1 MTYTESLEYIH
12 STLKFGSKLGFERI
26 SRLLELMGNPQ
37 DSLKFIHVAGTN
49 GKGSTCNAIAAAL
62 KTAGYKTGLYTSPFI
77 NDFCERIQ
85 IDNENIPH
93 DELAKITNQVKSYA
107 DKISQTGDYP
117 TEFELVTAIAFD
129 FFQKSGC
136 DIVVLEVG
144 LGGRFDATNIIK
156 TPLISVI
163 TSISLDHTEILGE
176 TEAEIAFEKCGI
188 IKDKGITISS
198 PEQSI
203 EALEVIM
210 RSCAEHGN
218 TLFTPILN
226 AVKLKYESI
235 DGSEIE
241 YKNNS
246 IFIPLAG
253 KHQIINFITAFEVVD
268 ILRNRY
274 GFNISS
280 DNIIKGFSEV
290 RFAARMEI
298 LHRDPLIILDGA
310 HNPAGAKALAN
321 SIKNYLS
328 GKNIVV
334 IMGMFKD
341 KDYKFCI
348 AEIAALANSF
358 IAIESHSPRALP
370 TYEVAFEAQ
379 KYCANVTTCNDY
391 SQALIKAQKSA
402 GSDGVIIICG
412 SLYFAGEMK
421 QLINNNQII

>member
-1 MTYTESLEYIH
+1 MTYTEALEYIH
-12 STLKFGSKLGFERI
+12 NTLKFGSKLGFERI
-26 SRLLELMGNPQ
+26 SCLLELMGNPQ
-37 DSLKFIHVAGTN
+37 DSLKFVHVAGTN
-49 GKGSTCNAIAAAL
+49 GKGSTCNAIASVL
-62 KTAGYKTGLYTSPFI
+62 KAAGYKTGLYTSPFI

-85 IDNENIPH
+85 INNENIPH
-93 DELAKITNQVKSYA
+93 DALAQITNQVKLYA
-107 DKISQTGDYP
+107 DKISKSGDYP
-117 TEFELVTAIAFD
+117 TEFELVTAIAFE
-129 FFQKSGC
+129 FFKKSAC

-156 TPLISVI
+156 TPLVSVI

-176 TEAEIAFEKCGI
+176 TEALIAFEKCGI
-188 IKDKGITISS
+188 IKNKGITVTS
-198 PEQSI
+198 PQQSI

-218 TLFTPILN
+218 ILVTPNLN
-226 AVKLKYESI
+226 AVKLKYEGI
-235 DGSEIE
+235 DGSKIE
-241 YKNNS
+241 YKDNS

-253 KHQIINFITAFEVVD
+253 KHQITNFITAFEVVD
-268 ILRNRY
+268 ILLNRY
-274 GFNISS
+274 GFNIAS
-280 DNIIKGFSEV
+280 DNIIKGFSAV
-290 RFAARMEI
+290 KFAARMEI
-298 LHRDPLIILDGA
+298 LQKDPLIILDGA

-348 AEIAALANSF
+348 SEIATLANSF

-370 TYEVAFEAQ
+370 TYEVAYEAQ
-379 KYCANVTTCNDY
+379 KYCANVISCNDY
-391 SQALIKAQKSA
+391 SQALINAQKAA

-421 QLINNNQII
+421 QLINQF